1 MSSDS
6 KGADQNLVDK
16 KLSVIRQALRGEQPP
31 IPPIETT
38 NYRGKDDYPVGQTP
52 QDFRQAAAVAAIFN

>member
-31 IPPIETT
+31 VPPIETT
-38 NYRGKDDYPVGQTP
+38 NYRGKDDYPG
-52 QDFRQAAAVAAIFN
+52 DFRQAAAVAAIFN